1 MAYEIVFNKAI
12 RNQIRRLPG
21 YVKAIAKQRVALLS
35 DDPRPPKSRE
45 LTGHPDYYRMW
56 LDAKYRLVWHI
67 FDDDGVVE
75 IEYVGPKTPE
85 LYEHLGLGRPESV

>member
-1 MAYEIVFNKAI
+1 MAYEIVFDKAI

-21 YVKAIAKQRVALLS
+21 YVKAIAKQRIAMLS

-56 LDAKYRLVWHI
+56 LDANYRLVWHV
-67 FDDDGVVE
+67 FDDEGVLE

-85 LYEHLGLGRPESV
+85 LYEYLGLGRPRSA